1 MRELAPWLFF
11 LLIAA
16 AGLIVPSTAR
26 ARVQP
31 QMAQGR
37 SRRESPTLVLPNA
50 ARVLMSDTTAAGEEA
65 PASFATPAGSARG
78 TGRREKLPP
87 VFLTMPNYHG
97 TLAAVRNLGRQGI
110 PVTTGDPSRF
120 VVSAWSKYTT
130 KSVLCPPVREAD
142 RFIEWLIA
150 FGKTHETHV
159 LLPTC
164 DDTAWLY
171 SRYRDE
177 LSKLFHLASPPISVV
192 HGLLNKRLLH
202 EHAAQAGIVAP
213 RTWFPRALDDLSSI
227 ADEVRFP
234 VVVKPI
240 TQVLFE
246 TRSKGVRVDTP
257 DKLDRSY
264 RRFAEQVHGGGL
276 LEYDASVALPM
287 VQEYYPQ
294 ASTGIY
300 NVSSYARAGKLL
312 GARAARKILQR
323 PRRLGVGVCFEE
335 APLSQKLLAG
345 LERMVANVGYNGVF
359 EAEFIDADGEMVLID
374 FNPRFYNQ
382 MAFDIARG
390 LPLPLFAYYD
400 AVGNERA
407 IAEASS
413 AAQHVNGDVRVFAN
427 RRTLNLLLTAQRI
440 SGVLTEEEAR
450 TWVEWYAE
458 NQAHCIDPVV
468 DEDDSWPGRL
478 DLAQMVRHS
487 LRHPRTFLRTVVLN
501 RS

>member
-1 MRELAPWLFF
+1 MREIAPWLFF

-16 AGLIVPSTAR
+16 AGLIVPTTAR

-31 QMAQGR
+31 QLAQGR
-37 SRRESPTLVLPNA
+37 SRRESPMLISPNPA
-50 ARVLMSDTTAAGEEA
+50 LTLMSEKSTASERA
-65 PASFATPAGSARG
+65 PASFAAPGQAVKAKAR
-78 TGRREKLPP
+78 RSKLAP
-87 VFLTMPNYHG
+87 VFLAMPDYHG
-97 TLAAVRNLGRQGI
+97 TLAAVRNLGRHAI

-120 VVSAWSKYTT
+120 VISAWSKYTT
-130 KSVLCPPVREAD
+130 KSVVCPPVRETE
-142 RFIEWLIA
+142 RFIEWLLA

-171 SRYRDE
+171 SRHRDE
-177 LSKLFHLASPPISVV
+177 LSKFFHLAVPPISVV
-192 HGLLNKRLLH
+192 HGLLNKRLLYG
-202 EHAAQAGIVAP
+202 HAERAGIATP
-213 RTWFPRALDDLSSI
+213 NTWFPRAGDDLSAI
-227 ADEVRFP
+227 ADAVRFP

-240 TQVLFE
+240 TQVMFA
-246 TRSKGVRVDTP
+246 TRSKGLRVDTS
-257 DKLDRSY
+257 DQLERAY
-264 RRFAEQVHGGGL
+264 QRFTEQTHGHGL
-276 LEYDASVALPM
+276 LDYDASVALPM

-335 APLSQKLLAG
+335 APLSDPLLAG
-345 LERMVANVGYNGVF
+345 LERMIANVGYNGVF
-359 EAEFIDADGEMVLID
+359 EAEFIEADGKMVLID

-390 LPLPLFAYYD
+390 LPLPLLAYHD
-400 AVGNERA
+400 ALGNERA
-407 IAEASS
+407 ISEARL
-413 AAQHVNGDVRVFAN
+413 AAQHVNTDVRAFAN
-427 RRTLNLLLTAQRI
+427 RRALNLLLTAQRM

-458 NQAHCIDPVV
+458 NRHHCIDPVV
-468 DEDDSWPGRL
+468 DAEDSWPGRL
-478 DLAQMVRHS
+478 DFAQMVRHS
-487 LRHPRTFLRTVVLN
+487 LRHPRTFYRTVVLN